1 MVNIQVLGLG
11 CPKCDR
17 LAGRAEAAA
26 RRLGLA
32 YELEK
37 VRDLVRIADTGAAVP
52 ALVVD
57 GVVRSAGTV
66 PSQAEIEKLLTQS
79 VGRAAP

>member
-1 MVNIQVLGLG
+1 MVKIQVLGLG

-17 LAGRAEAAA
+17 LAWRAEEAA

-37 VRDLVRIADTGAAVP
+37 VRDLGRIVDAGAAVP

-57 GVVRSAGTV
+57 GVLRSAGKV
-66 PSQAEIEKLLTQS
+66 PSQAEIEKFLTEFS
-79 VGRAAP
+79 RTAP